1 MFKVEFIRGRGKM
14 SSRFKTYLFILL
26 GILLA
31 AILLNAPV
39 AFASKLPTAC
49 NVFNTK
55 QIIKSG
61 PCGPQAMFSKFQS
74 LQDGLVLVFGE
85 ELQIDNFRMSRN
97 NHFSFFLQPVIIPN
111 SVPLR
116 C

>member
-1 MFKVEFIRGRGKM
+1 M
-14 SSRFKTYLFILL
+14 SSRFKPYLFILL

-31 AILLNAPV
+31 AILLDPPV

-49 NVFNTK
+49 NVFDKK
-55 QIIKSG
+55 QIEKSG
-61 PCGPQAMFSKFQS
+61 PCGPQAIFSKFQS
-74 LQDGLVLVFGE
+74 LQDGLVLVPGE
-85 ELQIDNFRMSRN
+85 ELQIDNFRVSQH
-97 NHFSFFLQPVIIPN
+97 NHFSFFWPSVIIPT

>member
-1 MFKVEFIRGRGKM
+1 M
-14 SSRFKTYLFILL
+14 SGRFKPYSLIVL

-31 AILLNAPV
+31 AILLNPPV
-39 AFASKLPTAC
+39 AFANKLPTVC
-49 NVFNTK
+49 NVFDKK

-74 LQDGLVLVFGE
+74 LQDGLVLVPGE
-85 ELQIDNFRMSRN
+85 ELQIDNFRVSQN
-97 NHFSFFLQPVIIPN
+97 NHFSFFWPSVIIPT

>member
-1 MFKVEFIRGRGKM
+1 M
-14 SSRFKTYLFILL
+14 SSRFKPYLFILL

-31 AILLNAPV
+31 AILLNPPV
-39 AFASKLPTAC
+39 AFATKLPTAC
-49 NVFNTK
+49 NVFDKK

-74 LQDGLVLVFGE
+74 LQDGLVLVPGV
-85 ELQIDNFRMSRN
+85 ELQIDNFRVSQN
-97 NHFSFFLQPVIIPN
+97 NYSSFFWPSVIIPT